1 MSESREDNGNP
12 DPPKQRPRT
21 ARGGG
26 ATYAGRGKEGAQE
39 RPYKLYRATPR
50 SVTARLRGE
59 TDAELEARADQLS
72 RQKPPRAPRG
82 GGGGGGRGGGPGG
95 RGGGGGGPA
104 GPPPRRGLRRIPG
117 FGPSTRPRL
126 HPLRLLKYF
135 VMFCVFWVV
144 LSAVL
149 FFISAS
155 GDPGSLPGGNA
166 TKAALTSAGP
176 MLFTPNNILVVG
188 LDARPRTG
196 YSSKEGGLSLSD
208 HLEADANTDT
218 LMIWRVG
225 GGVSRKLSIPR
236 DTLVYLPSCGYNA
249 KINAAWS
256 CGGPK
261 ATIHAVE
268 ALTGI
273 KINHMIVVDLGN
285 FVKFIDDIGGVTV
298 KTPKMC
304 ATISGGAANGGYT
317 LDLAA
322 GTHQLTGVQAITL
335 ARVRHMPCDPAYTDF
350 NREKEQQ
357 QIMTGIK
364 NQLFSLPAFIHLPW
378 ASWDAPKAVQTDM
391 GPLSLMQLF
400 AAAEIGGSSKPQ
412 ILGGSFGTYNGAD
425 VVITNHA
432 ADARKAQQLMTGK

>member
-1 MSESREDNGNP
+1 
-12 DPPKQRPRT
+12 
-21 ARGGG
+21 
-26 ATYAGRGKEGAQE
+26 
-39 RPYKLYRATPR
+39 
-50 SVTARLRGE
+50 
-59 TDAELEARADQLS
+59 
-72 RQKPPRAPRG
+72 
-82 GGGGGGRGGGPGG
+82 
-95 RGGGGGGPA
+95 
-104 GPPPRRGLRRIPG
+104 
-117 FGPSTRPRL
+117 
-126 HPLRLLKYF
+126 
-135 VMFCVFWVV
+135 MFCVFWVV

-298 KTPKMC
+298 KTPRMC

-317 LDLAA
+317 LNLAA
-322 GTHQLTGVQAITL
+322 GTHHLTGVQAITL